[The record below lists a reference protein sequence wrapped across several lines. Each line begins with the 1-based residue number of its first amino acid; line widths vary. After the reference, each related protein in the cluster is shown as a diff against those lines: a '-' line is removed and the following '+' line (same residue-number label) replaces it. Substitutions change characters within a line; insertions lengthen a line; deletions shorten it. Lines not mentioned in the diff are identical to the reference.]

1 MDFYKLL
8 DSGNGEKLEQW
19 GKHTLVRPD
28 PQIIWNKTLPQE
40 VWDKAD
46 AIYKEEDWKKMS
58 NMPADWA
65 LEIDDLKIEAR
76 LTPFKHT
83 GIFPEQY
90 EQWQWIKSLKPKNV
104 LNLFGYTGIASLVA
118 AQTGANVVHVDGSSQ
133 AIGWARKNQELSNLT
148 DKPIRW
154 ILDDVLEFAAREVR
168 RGHKYD
174 LILLD
179 PPVFGHG
186 PDGQTWQ
193 FNKSLPK
200 LMELVKQLLAEDAQG
215 VLINA
220 YAVTTSAYTLQNILQ
235 DLTVGLVG
243 QITCGETLLKQEN
256 SDRVLSTGIWG
267 RWQKA

>member
-8 DSGNGEKLEQW
+8 DSGAGQKLELW
-19 GKHTLVRPD
+19 DKYTLVRPD
-28 PQIIWNKTLPQE
+28 PQIIWAKTRPE
-40 VWDKAD
+40 IWTKAD
-46 AIYKEEDWKKMS
+46 AVFDETWQTKM
-58 NMPADWA
+58 PDHWQ
-65 LEIDDLKIEAR
+65 LTIDSLTIECR

-90 EQWQWIKSLKPKNV
+90 EQWQWIKSLKPQNV
-104 LNLFGYTGIASLVA
+104 LNLFGYTGISSLMA
-118 AQTGANVVHVDGSSQ
+118 AQTGAKVTHVDGSRQ
-133 AIGWARKNQELSNLT
+133 AIEWARHNQQLSALS

-154 ILDDVLEFAAREVR
+154 ILDDALEFAAREVR

-174 LILLD
+174 LILMD

-200 LMELVKQLLAEDAQG
+200 LLQSCKQLLSENAKG

-220 YAVTTSAYTLQNILQ
+220 YAVTTSHVTLANVLT
-235 DLTVGLVG
+235 DLTNGLG
-243 QITCGETLLKQEN
+243 GKITSGELLINQEN
-256 SDRVLSTGIWG
+256 SPRILSTGIWG
-267 RWQKA
+267 KWEAS

>member
-8 DSGNGEKLEQW
+8 DTGLGEKLEQW

-28 PQIIWNKTLPQE
+28 PQIIWAKSLPE
-40 VWDKAD
+40 STWKNAD
-46 AIYKEEDWKKMS
+46 AIFDTSWVHKN
-58 NMPADWA
+58 NMPENW
-65 LEIDDLKIEAR
+65 EIKIDDLTVEAR

-90 EQWQWIKSLKPKNV
+90 EQWQWIKSLQPKNV

-118 AQTGANVVHVDGSSQ
+118 AQAGASVVHVDGSSQ
-133 AIGWARKNQELSNLT
+133 AIGWARKNQELSGLL

-154 ILDDVLEFAAREVR
+154 MLDDVLEFAAREVR

-174 LILLD
+174 LLLLD

-200 LMELVKQLLAEDAQG
+200 LLELCKQLLSEDVKG

-220 YAVTTSAYTLQNILQ
+220 YAVTTSAYTLQNVLQ
-235 DLTVGLVG
+235 DLTQGFG
-243 QITCGETLLKQEN
+243 GTITCGETLLKQEG
-256 SDRVLSTGIWG
+256 SERVLSTGIWG
-267 RWQKA
+267 KWSK

>member
-8 DSGNGEKLEQW
+8 DSGSGVKLEQW
-19 GKHTLVRPD
+19 GKYKLVRPD
-28 PQIIWNKTLPQE
+28 PQIIWTKYFPDI
-40 VWDKAD
+40 WDKAD
-46 AIYKEEDWKKMS
+46 AVFNETWQAE
-58 NMPADWA
+58 MPENWI
-65 LEIDDLKIEAR
+65 LNIDELNIEAR

-90 EQWQWIKSLKPKNV
+90 SQWQWIKKILNTQYSM

-118 AQTGANVVHVDGSSQ
+118 AQAGASVVHVDASSQ
-133 AIGWARKNQELSNLT
+133 AIGWARKNQELSGLA

-174 LILLD
+174 LILMD

-200 LMELVKQLLAEDAQG
+200 LLGLCKQLLSESARG

-220 YAVTTSAYTLQNILQ
+220 YAVTTSHATQA
-235 DLTVGLVG
+235 TVLA
-243 QITCGETLLKQEN
+243 
-256 SDRVLSTGIWG
+256 D
-267 RWQKA
+267 